1 MGEGSPL
8 FHSALELLAHAI
20 EHYAA
25 GQDRDRKFM
34 VLHLANAAELLLKD
48 CMLDTERSIYKN
60 PKETKSVYAVVE
72 ELEEAGVCIPHK
84 HFLEILID
92 ERNNIQHRFGSQSE
106 IMAKWYMENM
116 MRFFEAFMSD
126 RFGVDLQE
134 YLVGVV
140 PKEALQYVYADVA
153 EKEPL
158 ITARQIAKMHPSG
171 AVLSAWIE
179 VERKVDQLRAAAIEA
194 RLIPESARPAS
205 MVVPA
210 TLVVRSALQ
219 VLPDERQRHD
229 LWQQFRD
236 LQRKRAFILHGDEA
250 PSEKEARKL
259 IDGMAG
265 LLGSLDELLAA
276 IPKPEPLGA
285 DDLPFE

>member
-48 CMLDTERSIYKN
+48 CMLDAERSIYKN

-116 MRFFEAFMSD
+116 MRFFGAFMSD
-126 RFGVDLQE
+126 RLGLDLQE

-140 PKEALQYVYADVA
+140 PKEVLQYVYADVA

-158 ITARQIAKMHPSG
+158 ITARQIAKVHPSG

-179 VERKVDQLRAAAIEA
+179 VERKVEQLRATAIKA
-194 RLIPESARPAS
+194 HLIRESERPAAMLS
-205 MVVPA
+205 P
-210 TLVVRSALQ
+210 TLIVRSALE
-219 VLPDERQRHD
+219 VLPDERQRRD

-236 LQRKRAFILHGDEA
+236 LQRRRAFILHGDEA

-259 IDGMAG
+259 IDGIAG

-276 IPKPEPLGA
+276 IPKPEPLEA
-285 DDLPFE
+285 DELPFE